1 MNMSFVDLCENINN
15 SLVYIILQAHNSFL
29 A

>member
-1 MNMSFVDLCENINN
+1 MDMSFVDLCENINN
-15 SLVYIILQAHNSFL
+15 SLVYITLQVHNSFL